1 MDFDTEARVTLIFC
15 RGLQEP
21 VVFIA
26 QMSNEKNIIITM
38 DNNSEKRNKSMAMEK
53 NDECNER
60 QNKTGNNS
68 KKRTLRGKKNKFNVQ
83 LNVS

>member
-1 MDFDTEARVTLIFC
+1 
-15 RGLQEP
+15 
-21 VVFIA
+21 
-26 QMSNEKNIIITM
+26 M

-60 QNKTGNNS
+60 RWRNDKIKLEITR